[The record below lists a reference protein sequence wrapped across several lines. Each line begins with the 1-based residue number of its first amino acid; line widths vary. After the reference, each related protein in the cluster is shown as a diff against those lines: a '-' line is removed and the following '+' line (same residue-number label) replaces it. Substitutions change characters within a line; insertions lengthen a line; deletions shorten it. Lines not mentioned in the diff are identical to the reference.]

1 VTIVGSGDNKNGTA
15 PRQARSRTFRRLLS
29 YTRVAWPLL
38 FALFSCIIIK
48 SLLELAIPWVM
59 GFMLFDGVIA
69 KRNLSALPKVVMV
82 LSAVFIAQK
91 VFSFLQEYLDELI
104 NQRVV
109 HRLRCDLFEHIERL
123 PLRFFDRQRT
133 GDLQARLTGDVD
145 TADGLLKTLVEDLAS
160 EVVMLI
166 GTISFL
172 IAVNPRL
179 TAFVLPTIPAL
190 ALSVFFFKRTIK
202 KVARQLRDMMGEI
215 ASMAGETISGVRVLK
230 AFCGEHFEAE
240 RFSAKSLELLRARV
254 GIAKLQSIYS
264 STVDVWVFIGTMI
277 VILTASPRILAGT
290 FTVGALVAYLSYL
303 NKLYGPAKALSKIN
317 VSIQKILAAG
327 DRIFEVMD
335 VASEEELDR
344 PANTNGDAPKGKK
357 YLLVAEAR
365 PGKSPFTS
373 LQLME
378 TKVSPAHPGES
389 NGQNHKPLR
398 GAVRFENVNF
408 EYDEDRMVLKDFSL
422 DVKAGE
428 VISLVGH
435 SGGGKTTVVNLLLRF
450 YRQKS
455 GRILLDGVPIE
466 EIPLSTLRRQIGL
479 VQQETFLFSGTLRDN
494 IGYANPHAT
503 TEQIMDAA
511 RVACAHDFIM
521 QLPKG
526 YRTEVGERGVK
537 LSGGQRQRIA
547 IARALLRDPSIL
559 IFDEA
564 TSHLDSESEQL
575 VREALER
582 VAQGRTVF
590 IIAHRLSSV
599 WRADKIVVIEDG
611 ELQELGNHE
620 DLLASKG
627 VYRRLYSL
635 QLSQPGALN
644 DAESVVV
651 GDSTLD

>member
-1 VTIVGSGDNKNGTA
+1 MTIDGSKDAKKDAT
-15 PRQARSRTFRRLLS
+15 PQKARPGTFRRLLA
-29 YTRVAWPLL
+29 YTRVAWHLL
-38 FALFSCIIIK
+38 LALFSCIIIK
-48 SLLELAIPWVM
+48 SLLELAVPWVM

-69 KRNLSALPKVVMV
+69 KKNLSALPQVIVV
-82 LSAVFIAQK
+82 LSAIFLAQK
-91 VFSFLQEYLDELI
+91 IFSFLQEYLDELT
-104 NQRVV
+104 NQKVV
-109 HRLRCDLFEHIERL
+109 HRLRCDLYERIERL
-123 PLRFFDRQRT
+123 PLRFFDRHRT
-133 GDLQARLTGDVD
+133 GDLQARITGDVD

-160 EVVMLI
+160 QVVMLI

-179 TAFVLPTIPAL
+179 TAFVLPTLPAL

-202 KVARQLRDMMGEI
+202 TVARSLRDMIGEL
-215 ASMAGETISGVRVLK
+215 ANLAGETISGVRVLK
-230 AFCGEHFEAE
+230 AFGGEEFEAE
-240 RFSAKSLELLRARV
+240 RFSSKSLELLRARV

-277 VILTASPRILAGT
+277 VLVTASRGVLAGT

-335 VASEEELDR
+335 VASEAELDEN
-344 PANTNGDAPKGKK
+344 ANGNSTAPRSKKYIVAPKQRTRKN
-357 YLLVAEAR
+357 L
-365 PGKSPFTS
+365 FIS
-373 LQLME
+373 LGLEE
-378 TKVSPAHPGES
+378 TRVSPANPDFPHGGTP
-389 NGQNHKPLR
+389 KTIR
-398 GAVRFENVNF
+398 GAVSFEGVNF
-408 EYDEDRMVLKDFSL
+408 EYDENQRVLKDFNL
-422 DVKAGE
+422 NVEPGE
-428 VISLVGH
+428 SVSLVGH

-450 YRQKS
+450 YRPTS

-466 EIPLSTLRRQIGL
+466 DIPLPTLRQQIGL
-479 VQQETFLFSGTLRDN
+479 VQQDTFLFSGTLRDN
-494 IGYANPHAT
+494 IAYANPQAT

-511 RVACAHDFIM
+511 RAACAHDFIM

-526 YRTEVGERGVK
+526 YRTEVGERGAK

-564 TSHLDSESEQL
+564 TSNLDSESEQL

-582 VAQGRTVF
+582 IALGRTVF

-611 ELQELGNHE
+611 ELIQIGKHQ
-620 DLLASKG
+620 DLVASHG
-627 VYRRLYSL
+627 VYRKLYSL
-635 QLSQPGALN
+635 QLSHPGALGP
-644 DAESVVV
+644 ETIGIS
-651 GDSTLD
+651 